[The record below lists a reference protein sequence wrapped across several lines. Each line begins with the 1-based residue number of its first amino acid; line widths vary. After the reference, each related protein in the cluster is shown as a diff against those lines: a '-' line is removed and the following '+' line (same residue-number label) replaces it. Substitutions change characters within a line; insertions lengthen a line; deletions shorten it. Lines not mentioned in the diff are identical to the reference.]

1 MESERLNTFNMLLTY
16 LKELI
21 GKSEEFQDNLLTA
34 TMEMLLHVPISILY
48 KAPTSG
54 DKSSA
59 TDGSQNEN
67 IHLWKGVMIKALEL
81 SRINNRLAM
90 TCIKML
96 EQWFNTL
103 PVSVTADLYADV
115 VPKLS
120 DFLIIQQTAGKNGDL
135 NPD

>member
-1 MESERLNTFNMLLTY
+1 
-16 LKELI
+16 
-21 GKSEEFQDNLLTA
+21 
-34 TMEMLLHVPISILY
+34 MEMLLHVPISILY

-54 DKSSA
+54 DKCSA

-96 EQWFNTL
+96 E
-103 PVSVTADLYADV
+103 
-115 VPKLS
+115 
-120 DFLIIQQTAGKNGDL
+120 
-135 NPD
+135 